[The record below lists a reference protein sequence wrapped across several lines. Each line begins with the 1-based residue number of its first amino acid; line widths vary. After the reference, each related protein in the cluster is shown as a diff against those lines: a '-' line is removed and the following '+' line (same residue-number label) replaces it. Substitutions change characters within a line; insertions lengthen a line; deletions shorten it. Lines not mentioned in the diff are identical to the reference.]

1 MEIQRLRDLREDHDK
16 AQWEVAAYLNMHRSV
31 YRRYENGTRET
42 PAWVLDKLADYYDEE
57 VEMEVQSLMAA
68 MEPMIIIV
76 LAVVVGGLI
85 AACMMPMMSMY
96 EALDAM

>member
-1 MEIQRLRDLREDHDK
+1 MRKTSAEIL
-16 AQWEVAAYLNMHRSV
+16 
-31 YRRYENGTRET
+31 
-42 PAWVLDKLADYYDEE
+42 DYYDEE

-68 MEPMIIIV
+68 MEPIIIVV

-96 EALDAM
+96 EALDNM

>member
-1 MEIQRLRDLREDHDK
+1 M
-16 AQWEVAAYLNMHRSV
+16 
-31 YRRYENGTRET
+31 
-42 PAWVLDKLADYYDEE
+42 LDKLADYYEEE
-57 VEMEVQSLMAA
+57 VEMAVQSLMAA

-76 LAVVVGGLI
+76 LAIVVGGLI

>member
-1 MEIQRLRDLREDHDK
+1 MRKTSAEIL
-16 AQWEVAAYLNMHRSV
+16 
-31 YRRYENGTRET
+31 
-42 PAWVLDKLADYYDEE
+42 DYYDEE